1 MTENGLCNLQCSSY
15 QVVLA
20 GCAVTA
26 SLEEVPLEG
35 NLGFPLHIWVYIS
48 EVLEAKNRISDAV
61 Q

>member
-1 MTENGLCNLQCSSY
+1 MTGNGLCNLQCSSY

-35 NLGFPLHIWVYIS
+35 NLGFPLHI
-48 EVLEAKNRISDAV
+48 
-61 Q
+61 